1 MKRAMPNVLIIDDD
15 ESITS
20 LLVTLLKLE
29 GYQAFESRDWVGLPG
44 ILVDEKPDLVLMD
57 CNLSDTN
64 GLDILAEIRANPL
77 LANLPIIMTSGKDL
91 SYESKLKGANG
102 FLLKP
107 YSPDLLLEIIKNHI
121 SGGGKQ
127 DEPSITS
134 IGE

>member
-64 GLDILAEIRANPL
+64 GLDILAEIRSNPL

-121 SGGGKQ
+121 FGGGKQ